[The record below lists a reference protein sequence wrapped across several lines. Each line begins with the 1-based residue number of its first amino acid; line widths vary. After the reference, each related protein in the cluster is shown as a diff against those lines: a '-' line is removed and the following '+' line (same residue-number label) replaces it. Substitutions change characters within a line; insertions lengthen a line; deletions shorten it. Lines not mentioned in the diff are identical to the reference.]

1 MGFLFILVCLIFS
14 QSLHVLVSPLSRH
27 HCFLLCSYLCEP
39 IFMVNRR
46 VIGKDDV
53 KNQLQ

>member
-14 QSLHVLVSPLSRH
+14 QSLRVLVSPLSRPH
-27 HCFLLCSYLCEP
+27 GFLFCSCLCEP
-39 IFMVNRR
+39 IFMVSRR